1 MGLGQAL
8 AQRPQ
13 LLPEG
18 TIGLG
23 NHPLVASAGR
33 QRCGSDDIPAQGQGL
48 LATQQRT
55 AALCESDAAEAV
67 ETDLHQPAGG
77 QLTESRSPL
86 LLAQL
91 LADPAGGQVLV
102 SGAADLLVIPSQQ
115 YVPQMPHPIAL
126 SAAVDGGQGHA
137 GCLAAVPADRRFQ

>member
-1 MGLGQAL
+1 
-8 AQRPQ
+8 
-13 LLPEG
+13 EG

-23 NHPLVASAGR
+23 NHRLVASAGR
-33 QRCGSDDIPAQGQGL
+33 QRCSSGDIPAQGQGL

-55 AALCESDAAEAV
+55 AALRESEAAEAV
-67 ETDLHQPAGG
+67 QIDLHQPAGDE
-77 QLTESRSPL
+77 LTEYRTTL

-91 LADPAGGQVLV
+91 LADPVGGQVLV

-115 YVPQMPHPIAL
+115 YVHQMPRSIAL

-137 GCLAAVPADRRFQ
+137 GGRA

>member
-1 MGLGQAL
+1 EVRTVALQLVRTYTADLGHVLHGGGTQTQHVDQGGVGEYHIGRNAMGLGQAL

-23 NHPLVASAGR
+23 NHRLVASAGR
-33 QRCGSDDIPAQGQGL
+33 QWCGSGDIPAQGQGL

-55 AALCESDAAEAV
+55 AALREPEAAEAV
-67 ETDLHQPAGG
+67 EIDLYQPAGD
-77 QLTESRSPL
+77 QLTEYRTPL

-91 LADPAGGQVLV
+91 LADPVGGQVL
-102 SGAADLLVIPSQQ
+102 
-115 YVPQMPHPIAL
+115 
-126 SAAVDGGQGHA
+126 
-137 GCLAAVPADRRFQ
+137 